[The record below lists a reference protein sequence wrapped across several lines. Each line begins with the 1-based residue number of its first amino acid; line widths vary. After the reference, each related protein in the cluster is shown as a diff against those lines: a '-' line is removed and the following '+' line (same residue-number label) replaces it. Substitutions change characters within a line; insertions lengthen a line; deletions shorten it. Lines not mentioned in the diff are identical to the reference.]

1 MADLKEVVK
10 SHFPYFP
17 VTFYMISYLR
27 KLLHMKFK
35 VYNGNTVRVRSDTMA
50 DEVKTPVM
58 YSRLIPNK
66 SSPVNLDGSRVKEE
80 CDCSVKL
87 MLVLDKNDLVLG
99 TSIDNW

>member
-1 MADLKEVVK
+1 
-10 SHFPYFP
+10 
-17 VTFYMISYLR
+17 MISYLR

-35 VYNGNTVRVRSDTMA
+35 VYNGNTVRVRSDSMT

-66 SSPVNLDGSRVKEE
+66 FPPVNPDGSKIKEE
-80 CDCSVKL
+80 SDCSVKL
-87 MLVLDKNDLVLG
+87 MLVLDKKDLVLG